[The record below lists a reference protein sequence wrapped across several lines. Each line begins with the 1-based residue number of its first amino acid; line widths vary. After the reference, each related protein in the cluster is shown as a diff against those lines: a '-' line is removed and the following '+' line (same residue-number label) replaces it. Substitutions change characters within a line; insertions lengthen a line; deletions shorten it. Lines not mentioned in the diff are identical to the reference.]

1 MMDGTTPVAVSSSNS
16 SEEVY
21 VRGWL
26 AEICTEIHF
35 TFAVPSTI
43 RYRDLIDSQTVMK
56 LFRRLAQYSNQI

>member
-1 MMDGTTPVAVSSSNS
+1 
-16 SEEVY
+16 VY

-26 AEICTEIHF
+26 AEIRTEIHF